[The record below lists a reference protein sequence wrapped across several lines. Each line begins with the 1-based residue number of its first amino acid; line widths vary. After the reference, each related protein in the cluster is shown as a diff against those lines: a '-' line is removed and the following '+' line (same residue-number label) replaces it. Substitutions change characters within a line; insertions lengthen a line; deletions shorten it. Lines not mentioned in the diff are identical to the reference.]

1 MADQITLYG
10 IPNCDSVKKARKWLD
25 GNSVSYDFHNY
36 KKDSIDSKTLTQWCK
51 KVGWEVLLN
60 KRGTTWRKLSED
72 QQSGLN
78 QSKAIAL
85 MIENTSIIKR
95 PVMQFGDQLLVGFD
109 ESTFEEHFS

>member
-10 IPNCDSVKKARKWLD
+10 IPNCDSVKKARKWL
-25 GNSVSYDFHNY
+25 
-36 KKDSIDSKTLTQWCK
+36 
-51 KVGWEVLLN
+51 
-60 KRGTTWRKLSED
+60 WRKLSED